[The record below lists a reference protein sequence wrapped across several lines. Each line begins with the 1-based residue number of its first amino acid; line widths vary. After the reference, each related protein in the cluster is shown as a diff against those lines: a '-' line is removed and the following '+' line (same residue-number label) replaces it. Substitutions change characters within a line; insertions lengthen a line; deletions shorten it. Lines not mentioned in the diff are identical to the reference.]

1 VELGV
6 IPLPI
11 QILLT
16 AIVAA
21 VLAGVTCS
29 LIGVFVVQ
37 MRLSSIG
44 FCMSHAAFAGAALG
58 LLLSVDPLFTAL
70 AFSSL
75 VAMILGPVSKKARL
89 APEVV
94 IGIMFSLTMGLGF
107 IFLNFTP
114 GAAATQQ
121 ALSILWGSIFSVSI
135 DDIILLG
142 LLTFFIVLLLT
153 LFFKEF
159 QALMFNRK
167 MAEASGINTDLFY
180 FLILFL
186 IGITVAFSL
195 KLVGGLLVFALIVNP
210 ASSALQFMYDIKRVM
225 IASPI
230 IGAATC
236 LLGFYLSLLMN
247 FPIGSSIIIVSSFVF
262 CLSVAFSPKRRRG

>member
-1 VELGV
+1 M

-11 QILLT
+11 QIIIT
-16 AIVAA
+16 AITASI
-21 VLAGVTCS
+21 LAGITCS

-37 MRLSSIG
+37 MKLSSIG

-58 LLLSVDPLFTAL
+58 LLLSTDPLITAL
-70 AFSSL
+70 AFATVIAL
-75 VAMILGPVSKKARL
+75 ILGPLSEKAKL
-89 APEVV
+89 SPEVI

-114 GAAATQQ
+114 GLAATRQ
-121 ALSILWGSIFSVSI
+121 ALGILWGSIFSVTI
-135 DDIILLG
+135 DDLILLG
-142 LLTFFIVLLLT
+142 LLTFFIVLLLI

-167 MAEASGINTDLFY
+167 LAEASGINTSLFY

-186 IGITVAFSL
+186 IGVTVAFSL

-210 ASSALQFMYDIKRVM
+210 ASSALQFIYDLKKVM
-225 IASPI
+225 VVSPL
-230 IGAATC
+230 IGASTC
-236 LLGFYLSLLMN
+236 LLGFFSSLLLN
-247 FPIGSSIIIVSSFVF
+247 FPIGSSIIIVSSFTF
-262 CLSVAFSPKRRRG
+262 CVSVILSPKRRRG

>member
-1 VELGV
+1 VEPNV

-11 QILLT
+11 QIILT
-16 AIVAA
+16 AIVASI
-21 VLAGVTCS
+21 LAGVTCS
-29 LIGVFVVQ
+29 LVGVFVVQ
-37 MRLSSIG
+37 MKLSSIG

-58 LLLSVDPLFTAL
+58 LLLSVDPLLTAL
-70 AFSSL
+70 AFSSF
-75 VAMILGPVSKKARL
+75 VALILGPVSEKARL
-89 APEVV
+89 APGVI

-114 GAAATQQ
+114 GVAATQQ
-121 ALSILWGSIFSVSI
+121 ALSILWGSIFSVTL
-135 DDIILLG
+135 DDLILLG

-167 MAEASGINTDLFY
+167 LAEASGINTGLFY

-186 IGITVAFSL
+186 VGVTVAFSL

-210 ASSALQFMYDIKRVM
+210 ASSALQFIYDIKRAVV
-225 IASPI
+225 ASPI

-236 LLGFYLSLLMN
+236 LLGFLLSLLLD
-247 FPIGSSIIIVSSFVF
+247 FPIGSSIVIVSSFIF
-262 CLSVAFSPKRRRG
+262 CLSVILSPKRRRG